1 MSAPQQSTLRNQLLT
16 ALPAEDFAA
25 LQAHLEPVD
34 LPLREVLFEADQPIP
49 HVCFPEMGYSS
60 IVTNGGGS
68 KVELGII
75 GREGMVG
82 TSVALHVD
90 RVPFECFIQNPGHG
104 HRMAVSALKAVMEER
119 PSVHRLLL
127 RYAHALNVQ
136 TSSTAFANANH
147 TLEMRLARWLLMCRD
162 RLDSD
167 DIQITHDFLAM
178 MLGVRRPGVTTT
190 LHVLE
195 GNRLIRSTRGMVTI
209 RDRKRLEALA
219 DDAYGLPEREY
230 ARLMA
235 EE

>member
-1 MSAPQQSTLRNQLLT
+1 
-16 ALPAEDFAA
+16 
-25 LQAHLEPVD
+25 
-34 LPLREVLFEADQPIP
+34 
-49 HVCFPEMGYSS
+49 
-60 IVTNGGGS
+60 
-68 KVELGII
+68 
-75 GREGMVG
+75 
-82 TSVALHVD
+82 
-90 RVPFECFIQNPGHG
+90 
-104 HRMAVSALKAVMEER
+104 MEER

-162 RLDSD
+162 RIDSD
-167 DIQITHDFLAM
+167 DIEITHDFLAM